1 MTSIG
6 QAQEI
11 TKFPYRFDLIA
22 ICQGYNE
29 KELKDAL
36 MDNVQNFLLELGTG
50 FASHAKPL
58 YNGLVHFSCYVFLG
72 TLQHSAKS

>member
-1 MTSIG
+1 
-6 QAQEI
+6 
-11 TKFPYRFDLIA
+11 
-22 ICQGYNE
+22 
-29 KELKDAL
+29 
-36 MDNVQNFLLELGTG
+36 MDNVQNFLMELGTG